1 MPTRIVMK
9 HKAILLLMAAV
20 TLLTITACDPNRLYE
35 TNTVIANEKWSYDD
49 IKTYTVDVKDT
60 VTRYNIYIN
69 VRHSFQFDWRNLY
82 VQVGTTMPDGRKIE
96 KRVNLPLCES
106 DGKWYG
112 SCLGDNCD
120 LPVMIQHDA
129 KFPIPGKYI
138 FTLRQDMRSNPLVN
152 IKSVGLRV
160 EKAKA
165 VSKTQ

>member
-1 MPTRIVMK
+1 MPIRIEMK
-9 HKAILLLMAAV
+9 NKGMLLILGVVAMIS
-20 TLLTITACDPNRLYE
+20 ITACDPNRLYE

-49 IKTYTVDVKDT
+49 IKSYTVDVKDT

-129 KFPIPGKYI
+129 KFPMPGRYT

-165 VSKTQ
+165 ITAAQ